1 MNYNCA
7 AALQTRSLGVFGA
20 SPHRNLSPRISG
32 HPALE
37 FLTASPT
44 LQPRKNQYVKG
55 LSLKKKT
62 NPESLNL
69 LEHQHLPFSAWL
81 DGPTPTAT
89 LQAVEA
95 RLRARSCPINPF
107 QLKR

>member
-44 LQPRKNQYVKG
+44 LQPRKNQYVRS
-55 LSLKKKT
+55 LSLKKNKPRKLKLVGTPAAALLSVVRWTYT
-62 NPESLNL
+62 NCYTPGSGSQTEG
-69 LEHQHLPFSAWL
+69 QVLPH
-81 DGPTPTAT
+81 
-89 LQAVEA
+89 
-95 RLRARSCPINPF
+95 
-107 QLKR
+107 